1 VEERGGGSAVEDGRS
16 FGRTRRGGFSK
27 ISCFPVLF
35 SVGRFWLNG
44 GKI

>member
-1 VEERGGGSAVEDGRS
+1 MEEGGGVLWRMVGALVGLA
-16 FGRTRRGGFSK
+16 GVGGFSK

-44 GKI
+44 GKV